1 MSDIPGDNSNDI
13 QITTGIDNNLAQ
25 GVAQLTPAL
34 NSLAAQLVKLSQSAT
49 RNVDLSNTLSRSM
62 GLNVTS
68 AGKFKAELSKLINT
82 QELSGRVMRQS
93 KNDADQ
99 LAASYKRLSAAA
111 SGASVRSSA
120 QFGLQQTSSHLSA
133 MTANVKSFDKAIREV
148 RIEHFATRMQQSGAR
163 SQQAAYNFT
172 RNFTIPIIAGF
183 RTAFFNFA
191 RLETETVRLTKLLGN
206 NFASVDKSVSGMQAS
221 LQKNREYV
229 AEIGLELDKIT
240 AKWGISRVL
249 VQSLA
254 GDFAELGI
262 VSKTA
267 LSNLVMYTAE
277 VEKLGNLDIGDSAEF
292 VKTMYQTIL
301 RIRRDL
307 KKSVDMSNE
316 AVSEEVLGQ
325 LRGQIAMFNLI
336 ENQTTLSLKNIA
348 QAFPEVTAAATSFGL
363 SMTEAAAMIVPMVAA
378 GFQVGASANSVK
390 VSLQRMVAMT
400 KQNTEILAGLNK
412 ELGPGFQ
419 IAAGVGMEAIQQLS
433 DGYDLLKSKK
443 GEQGVLELFSRLFGV
458 RQGPRME
465 TTVRQLASF
474 QNSIESTTKKGILSL
489 KEMEATAS
497 GIKLDTRSWE
507 NIITSQ
513 LEISVNNELNAAG
526 LKSQNI
532 QLKKY
537 EDLSKL
543 ARLASLRGTDAEIK
557 RSDAIRKGQIAAQD
571 LLETQSADAGGPSGR
586 DFISRTSTE
595 VAKVLLAQA
604 FDTKKLA
611 ESQLEFE
618 LKIAGQTSEVTYR
631 RAKESLMGMG
641 RTIVP
646 IINSILTGLLP
657 SLQKLQLWLSKNSEK
672 FGKFF
677 AVGALALAG
686 IGPLKMLWST
696 LKILV
701 GTLTGSF
708 LKLYQLFQV
717 TSSSFIT
724 FQELLMNPK
733 LLRGSNPVIQY
744 MDGFLIRKN
753 KFDKALR
760 KKSDYSGISIA
771 AREVLEADAGASG
784 APVTKKIIK
793 GIAGSTPITASTAS
807 LLIST
812 AEPLSKG
819 ARDIADSAVSA
830 QKAIS
835 EAIREGLSKGVGH
848 LFTGPNVWEGPNYW
862 VGPNYGAGGG
872 IGGGKGKGGKDP
884 DTSGMK
890 VTKAKAASDVK
901 NVDIPPLT
909 IPNRINTLS
918 TLTPSQFANE
928 TAVFKAF
935 ADQIKSE
942 ELAAAQEAVAAQN
955 NNAVQAATTSPSKVP
970 ADVKNKVVKQVK
982 KSTKK
987 VGEAVA
993 TTVGDIS
1000 KVAVETVSATGT
1012 NLSQTIATVAAETKD
1027 NISNSVA
1034 ESTSAIPDSKPKRG
1048 RKRRTVDVPNPS
1060 TVTAPVSDAAA
1071 ETAAT
1076 VQTVAA
1082 ETAATVQTVA
1092 AETAATVQTVAAE
1105 TAATV
1110 QTVAAQNSSAIDT
1123 AASETAA
1130 AIKISAAETSAAIT
1144 ITDAQTAAS
1153 QPVILPD
1160 SKPKRGRPRKI
1171 PTGGSVTAPVSNAAA
1186 NAALIVADSKAGIVE
1201 SVAET
1206 SSQVKRGGT
1215 RGRNYKKVMVS
1226 WADIIKMHD
1235 DAGVQIDEELRWLS
1249 QSTKTFEI
1257 TEAKRNSIQKNIIET
1272 EKPFMRLTK
1281 KAPLREGFDSSFQT
1295 IGAIP
1300 GAKGRVRAAGSGAS
1314 IAGLAFADSKEAQ
1327 IQPFMDALAEELRV
1341 VGDKTKLTSFFDN
1354 QAKFRS
1360 TGRSSA
1366 AKVSSSFDVNAVTKR
1381 IAPVEDLFNLL
1392 ATTEDD
1398 LVEAIQGIDIHQGN
1412 LEYNGDLVKRNFLEE
1427 VKSNKPKQK
1436 VKGLLSLALQR
1447 AGIDT
1452 RELTSQHIAMSQP
1465 MLIDDEALAKRD
1477 DGIIRKWVRSITR
1490 KSRDGKLVLKKSLFS
1505 KQELDYLAG
1514 VPDLSAFDLTE
1525 RELKRLSNKL
1535 SKMGPSASL
1544 LQDYQRANQ
1553 LPVTDVS
1560 RASDVINAPRGKDV
1574 ANPKAGKDSGKRS
1587 ASNARNIIAK
1597 AVYDEKEDIRI
1608 AAAAK
1613 ESLANLSP
1621 DIPAETPTVVKP
1633 KRVRAPRISKSAK
1646 KAVEDISKKLPRSL
1660 SAAFNPQTFG
1670 DLINQQIQAVED
1682 ALTDVKGRFKLPAA
1696 KAGNISSRMRAKI
1709 VELTKNSKYAVN
1721 LPNLLATPI
1730 SEISNDIL
1738 KSIDGMGKGLV
1749 DDLSEGIKNKKTF
1762 LTPEGAG
1769 ERQVAT
1775 RGWKARIDSAL
1786 DKIKKSKVTP
1796 TKAITDGLLSSV
1808 FRDAMSAA
1816 EKGLDAAGAAA
1827 AAATR
1832 TAAASVPG
1840 ANQPTTPRVRTP
1852 RGKASI
1858 PLDPATML
1866 PLNPDDQLQPMNV
1879 RAPKSVPVV
1888 QPALPTDDVAA
1899 QLAADKE
1906 AEEKRLLRNANAR
1919 ARNRAKKLAAEA
1931 AAAESAAKIA
1941 DDKAVVEE
1949 LRRVRR
1955 VNNRARK
1962 DLGASRVAQLTKVSA
1977 AQVAPPAVSL
1987 QQIIDS
1993 AKNPSY
1999 VDMSSVARTIDPLGT
2014 YADKKTVKQS
2024 LSSATNAFSTKV
2036 KSLTQSLSGIPEKIS
2051 AKGKGVAAALSSVG
2065 SSISSKGKSLVS
2077 AIASNSAA
2085 LTKRKVSSIGRSLL
2099 RTGEK
2104 IAMSPFSTGD
2114 INSPMG
2120 LSKRGYL
2127 DLINKDMTGVRGAK
2141 GLRTVLGSRGGG
2153 VFSGVSGSGMSR
2165 SEFESFGEGRVSQRA
2180 LGKGLTANFN
2190 KEGIIESFTKAKKG
2204 AESVNISLAEGEKI
2218 LRRRFLPAV
2227 NGLDNIFKSKSAS
2240 RYFKLSTVGFG
2251 PGAISGFKAIS
2262 KYVKD
2267 IPDSHVKATSA
2278 VEALKTKYTQLGKT
2292 APGAIRRSA
2301 AYANSML
2308 PVGDLLKGG
2317 VSKIASIFTT
2327 IISLVV
2333 KFAFTF
2339 LLIAPIVI
2347 LVVGL
2352 LGKMKEAVGRNGP
2365 AFQNLKDALKNV
2377 KDAFYALAQPL
2388 ITLFLGFAGVEN
2400 KMLGLGTEGEKVA
2413 AVFYIFSKAI
2423 KSATEKFKAFA
2434 EGKTAQQMM
2443 TALGEITVRLVNRF
2457 ILLGGAIKSL
2467 FSGDKEA
2474 AGKKFK
2480 AFLVS
2485 ILYEIVA
2492 IVQIMTLAL
2501 SKAFQ
2506 GLGIVIEPVIK
2517 GLMSAFKAFFSWL
2530 ISATIDAS
2538 KSMGKSIAYGLG
2550 DMLLD
2555 GITLNNGSK
2564 VKDAYSGII
2573 NPIATTIGPK
2583 LGVPNTITDSSAP
2596 AASATDKGLLDSVT
2610 GISKTI
2616 ADGISAGMGKGSE
2629 FLGGINEQIAAKFK
2643 ELTGFDINTPMVNTI
2658 KGGLPE
2664 IQAAIKYVTA
2674 KSGDVATAG
2683 GESLGSKIAQGIKQK
2698 MQDVKKQFADLLYGG
2713 LDSQV
2718 DKVIDKYKSAIDKQ
2732 KDIFLKAYD
2741 DQIAGLDAL
2750 EEAESSL
2757 TDKMEY
2763 EINRREKIKN
2773 REQDSEN
2780 YRRERKLA
2788 VYEGRIEDVRRLDQ
2802 EEVRASDDH
2811 NKELTDLDLGENKR
2825 LSAEQREIVK
2835 AAINKEK
2842 RLQEKRFDSLIEN
2855 YSELIDKIKEKG
2867 FTTQEEFQALM
2878 TAITAQTDATGT
2890 EMAKSFT
2897 ESMLALPAA
2906 IAAVRDQSIPLF
2918 ASIGTTAV
2926 GSIDDLIN
2934 KAKTKFG
2941 LEADVNN
2948 PSSML
2953 GAAWKLANGSSDA
2966 FAAAFDST
2974 LYAKYVNEAFAEVEK
2989 VTKRLFT
2996 PGDPL
3001 NVAEAWEN
3009 AGKSAFA
3016 KIQQELNREL
3026 MFDVIMKSFADFITK
3041 LKPIVDK
3048 VVAQTEK
3055 MKSALESVGKV
3066 SATPAPVLSEA
3077 WQKSTMAQM
3086 GQYATPTTGLT
3097 KEKAAAVAAQSEL
3110 DRAKA
3115 TAWIG
3120 TNYPLD
3126 VSGMLDAL
3134 PSSGLTKSAQFL
3146 AQNWIKQYLGSGV
3159 NQTIGL
3165 APLPMT
3171 FAGATR
3177 YFGGYMK
3184 KYNMGGMTAYNLGSY
3199 IDKPSNIG
3207 VPALLHGGEY
3217 VINHKAV
3224 NKFGKSNLAA
3234 INNLRHGGDLPGFA
3248 LGGYVGNLMSNRMSG
3263 YAKGGSI
3270 LRPRDKVRKIN
3281 YSKPS
3286 DNAQGPDES
3295 TITEDGAVI
3304 TAKGVQGVETN
3315 KNITGLQIFPSKNH
3329 GKYVIPNITIR
3340 SGRKYGTLLHPLDWE
3355 AIADNES
3362 GQDWRN
3368 NIGRVSENS
3377 EGVHVGPLNI
3387 KRDNW
3392 KAFGGLEFGDF
3403 SPGKIPS
3410 FKDQIKVA
3418 ERMYTGWGNTDWS
3431 KKKRFLDGFASV
3443 YLGQVAFKPLS
3454 ELRAYD
3460 KARGFEKGGYVGT
3473 ADAMERRALGK
3484 SNAPEKSLFGR
3495 MKDNPMGYAKGFAK
3509 EFLRPK
3515 NLFPMIGAG
3524 VGGILGSI
3532 LPGPG
3537 TVAGSI
3543 AGATIMGGVGE
3554 ATEQAYGKFVSKTR
3568 ESFNVGN
3575 IAKNALFSG
3584 VSDLAGAGIGKFIL
3598 KPLKNYTKPILEAKF
3613 PGVGT
3618 YLEGQIARPLLN
3630 LFKQPGL
3637 KAFDP
3642 STLNPD
3648 NIIDMVPKQSDLLPA
3663 LGSPPKRLALPKG
3676 TGRTV
3681 VKFNG
3686 PDMEADAPNIRR
3698 AFFGEGGAFDKQV
3711 LELFDELDT
3720 ITSGTHRSLRTP
3732 IRRDLLKA
3740 QLQIKGLIPK
3750 LTQSPEE
3757 SYAYNKM
3764 IDEILGV
3771 GNNYTGTASAGYKE
3785 MLESLDLSAMI
3796 DNPFFSPVDD
3806 IASNVPSQKPPISR
3820 SSDPREILQSSE
3832 VSEFQALMRKNASQ
3846 LAEIMRT
3853 KGMEELSLMASSRGI
3868 SSEKSGWLSEY
3879 IELLLPMRNQPL
3891 DLIRE
3896 FGPESPW
3903 KTAKNLQNIFA
3914 MKIAEQ
3920 MRLSPKQLGP
3930 GGLSGGALVPY
3941 KPFQPGSLNL
3951 NELTLQSSANDPV
3964 FAGARTFEIPGFNIG
3979 NKTFSFGHDMGVQFG
3994 SVDRAVKNIDSN
4006 PYALSGSMLNSEQGR
4021 MIALRYHAVKAYIK
4035 DLGKVQIGDN
4045 LINSNAQVDAMLY
4058 AGSRGD
4064 SNAMG
4069 IFDKLADAA
4078 VKQLEQGKIKKFNS
4092 KVSEKT
4098 LGEEFSAD
4106 KYRTLFNVS
4115 RYESIGS
4122 IDDILSNLAIVHERS
4137 PMYPFVLGKDGSL
4150 TLTPRP
4156 NSAFFKSGPDINM
4169 ETIKNISEQIGVP
4182 VEELLTRPN
4191 IQESLKGGTARYQFY
4206 RQGIH
4211 FGINS
4216 LVDPIAFA
4224 REQQLGEIVVANL
4237 KKVID
4242 ANPGALENLMPVDTW
4257 FTGPLTIPKGSFEIL
4272 KPSDYESLLNVDQ
4285 MLMRQISGK
4294 RLDAFPGYPA
4304 HGVLP
4309 EDQQTMAEAIKRHK
4323 DNLLRQMI
4331 VRMGGVKFSSGTA
4344 NTTPEQDDLMTYL
4357 SRILGVTS
4365 QLHSST
4371 GHNIFETIAAGVYDS
4386 TAFVNRGFNDISPN
4400 MNTLLN
4406 MTPKHIESLITNN
4419 RSGYIGE
4426 TTKGKYEGIAALMA
4440 LMGGGAAGAGAIYN
4454 LNNKKMPKFKKGG
4467 YVGYA
4472 NGGAVPAVL
4481 HGGEYVLNA
4490 KSVAKIGVPQLQAMN
4505 AMKFETPN
4513 VKYNTPSPQ
4522 IANYPTGQV
4531 SSSTSNVNIY
4541 VDNFIGEPEWFKGM
4555 MSQYNT
4561 KILPG
4566 KQKSAGLENRV
4577 ISTYTGLNGGR

>member
-543 ARLASLRGTDAEIK
+543 ARLASLRGTAAEIK

-618 LKIAGQTSEVTYR
+618 LQVAGQTSEVTYR

-677 AVGALALAG
+677 AVGALALAA

-753 KFDKALR
+753 KFDRALR

-784 APVTKKIIK
+784 APVTKKVISR
-793 GIAGSTPITASTAS
+793 IAGSTPITASTAS

-830 QKAIS
+830 QKAVS
-835 EAIREGLSKGVGH
+835 EAIREGLSKGVAH
-848 LFTGPNVWEGPNYW
+848 LFVGPNVWEGPNYW

-872 IGGGKGKGGKDP
+872 RGGGIGGGGKDL

-1034 ESTSAIPDSKPKRG
+1034 ESTSAIPNSKPKRG
-1048 RKRRTVDVPNPS
+1048 RKKKIVDVLNSS

-1071 ETAAT
+1071 QTAAT

-1082 ETAATVQTVA
+1082 ETAATI
-1092 AETAATVQTVAAE
+1092 
-1105 TAATV
+1105 

-1130 AIKISAAETSAAIT
+1130 AIKISAAETAATIT

-1171 PTGGSVTAPVSNAAA
+1171 PTGGSVTAPVSDAAA
-1186 NAALIVADSKAGIVE
+1186 NAALIVADSKAGIVK
-1201 SVAET
+1201 SVAKT
-1206 SSQVKRGGT
+1206 SSQIKRGAFAD
-1215 RGRNYKKVMVS
+1215 KMVNIS
-1226 WADIIKMHD
+1226 WAEIIQMHD
-1235 DAGVQIDEELRWLS
+1235 AAGVKVDEELRWLS
-1249 QSTKTFEI
+1249 QATNTFEI
-1257 TEAKRNSIQKNIIET
+1257 TEAKKKSIAKSIAEGK
-1272 EKPFMRLTK
+1272 KPFIRKTAKGALRTGVNRMGIPSNFAGLAVDKIVNKDMDNYMNALAEATASASTIADKESLASFREFEKHQVKALSKHAIVPKGNVANQVFKREKKGLKGLARLFAGQGVSLKELTEGILGSSGDMAIDPAELFSSKIENVGDIPYGDENERIRKLFKLSLRRAGLNPDELAPGDDSILSESLIDESITSDKELVKRERSIAQKWIKGITK
-1281 KAPLREGFDSSFQT
+1281 KAK
-1295 IGAIP
+1295 
-1300 GAKGRVRAAGSGAS
+1300 KG
-1314 IAGLAFADSKEAQ
+1314 
-1327 IQPFMDALAEELRV
+1327 
-1341 VGDKTKLTSFFDN
+1341 
-1354 QAKFRS
+1354 
-1360 TGRSSA
+1360 
-1366 AKVSSSFDVNAVTKR
+1366 
-1381 IAPVEDLFNLL
+1381 
-1392 ATTEDD
+1392 
-1398 LVEAIQGIDIHQGN
+1398 
-1412 LEYNGDLVKRNFLEE
+1412 Y
-1427 VKSNKPKQK
+1427 
-1436 VKGLLSLALQR
+1436 
-1447 AGIDT
+1447 
-1452 RELTSQHIAMSQP
+1452 
-1465 MLIDDEALAKRD
+1465 
-1477 DGIIRKWVRSITR
+1477 
-1490 KSRDGKLVLKKSLFS
+1490 VLDKSLFS
-1505 KQELDYLAG
+1505 AE
-1514 VPDLSAFDLTE
+1514 
-1525 RELKRLSNKL
+1525 ELKLIKGDIAPELTVDQENEIYDNQRRSRSTRRVRTPGDAL
-1535 SKMGPSASL
+1535 L
-1544 LQDYQRANQ
+1544 LQEHQRMQ
-1553 LPVTDVS
+1553 GDIETDVARTS
-1560 RASDVINAPRGKDV
+1560 DAMQGRPIQGPQGAHSAKVEAANVRA
-1574 ANPKAGKDSGKRS
+1574 AN
-1587 ASNARNIIAK
+1587 
-1597 AVYDEKEDIRI
+1597 
-1608 AAAAK
+1608 AAAK
-1613 ESLANLSP
+1613 KLQKEELKEEQEYFAKRSQ
-1621 DIPAETPTVVKP
+1621 PTVDKP

-1670 DLINQQIQAVED
+1670 DLINQQVQAVED

-1738 KSIDGMGKGLV
+1738 KSIDGIGKGLV

-1775 RGWKARIDSAL
+1775 KGWKTRIDSAL

-1808 FRDAMSAA
+1808 FRDALKAA
-1816 EKGLDAAGAAA
+1816 EEGLDAVSAEV

-1840 ANQPTTPRVRTP
+1840 ANQPTAPRVRTP

-1977 AQVAPPAVSL
+1977 AQVAPSSVSL

-1999 VDMSSVARTIDPLGT
+1999 VDMSSVARTIDPLDTSAG
-2014 YADKKTVKQS
+2014 KKTVKQS

-2036 KSLTQSLSGIPEKIS
+2036 KSLTQSLSGVPEKIS

-2085 LTKRKVSSIGRSLL
+2085 LTKGKVSSIGRSLL

-2104 IAMSPFSTGD
+2104 IVMSPFSTGD

-2153 VFSGVSGSGMSR
+2153 VFDEMSKSG
-2165 SEFESFGEGRVSQRA
+2165 FDSFGEGRVKLRA
-2180 LGKGLTANFN
+2180 LGKGLTPTFN
-2190 KEGIIESFTKAKKG
+2190 QQGVIEGFIKAKKG

-2267 IPDSHVKATSA
+2267 IPDSHVKARSA

-2413 AVFYIFSKAI
+2413 AVFYIFSRAI
-2423 KSATEKFKAFA
+2423 KNATEKFKAFA
-2434 EGKTAQQMM
+2434 SGKSAQQMM

-2474 AGKKFK
+2474 AGKKLK

-2485 ILYEIVA
+2485 ILYEMVA
-2492 IVQIMTLAL
+2492 IAQIMTLAL
-2501 SKAFQ
+2501 SKAFA
-2506 GLGIVIEPVIK
+2506 GLAVIIEPVIK
-2517 GLMSAFKAFFSWL
+2517 GLMLAFKAFFSWL
-2530 ISATIDAS
+2530 ISATIDTS
-2538 KSMGKSIAYGLG
+2538 KSMGKSIVYGLG
-2550 DMLLD
+2550 NMLLD
-2555 GITLNNGSK
+2555 GITLDNGSK
-2564 VKDAYSGII
+2564 VKDAYSRII

-2596 AASATDKGLLDSVT
+2596 AVSATDKGLLDSVT

-2616 ADGISAGMGKGSE
+2616 ADGISAGVGKGSE

-2664 IQAAIKYVTA
+2664 IKAAIKYVTA

-2763 EINRREKIKN
+2763 ETNRREKIKN

-2811 NKELTDLDLGENKR
+2811 SKELTDLDLGENKR

-2835 AAINKEK
+2835 AAIEREK
-2842 RLQEKRFDSLIEN
+2842 KLQGERFDSLIEN

-2878 TAITAQTDATGT
+2878 TEITWQTDKTGT
-2890 EMAKSFT
+2890 EMAESFT

-2918 ASIGTTAV
+2918 ASIGTAAV
-2926 GSIDDLIN
+2926 GSIDDLVN

-2948 PSSML
+2948 PGSML

-2974 LYAKYVNEAFAEVEK
+2974 LYAKYVNEAFAEVAK
-2989 VTKRLFT
+2989 VTARMFA

-3001 NVAEAWEN
+3001 NVAEAWYN

-3048 VVAQTEK
+3048 VVNQAEK
-3055 MKSALESVGKV
+3055 MKSALESVGKA

-3126 VSGMLDAL
+3126 TQGMLSAL
-3134 PSSGLTKSAQFL
+3134 PSSGLSTAAQFL
-3146 AQNWIKQYLGSGV
+3146 AQNWIKQYLLPQVG
-3159 NQTIGL
+3159 QTIGL

-3171 FAGATR
+3171 IPTSTR

-3263 YAKGGSI
+3263 
-3270 LRPRDKVRKIN
+3270 
-3281 YSKPS
+3281 
-3286 DNAQGPDES
+3286 
-3295 TITEDGAVI
+3295 
-3304 TAKGVQGVETN
+3304 
-3315 KNITGLQIFPSKNH
+3315 
-3329 GKYVIPNITIR
+3329 
-3340 SGRKYGTLLHPLDWE
+3340 
-3355 AIADNES
+3355 
-3362 GQDWRN
+3362 
-3368 NIGRVSENS
+3368 
-3377 EGVHVGPLNI
+3377 
-3387 KRDNW
+3387 
-3392 KAFGGLEFGDF
+3392 
-3403 SPGKIPS
+3403 
-3410 FKDQIKVA
+3410 
-3418 ERMYTGWGNTDWS
+3418 
-3431 KKKRFLDGFASV
+3431 
-3443 YLGQVAFKPLS
+3443 
-3454 ELRAYD
+3454 
-3460 KARGFEKGGYVGT
+3460 FEKGGYVGT
-3473 ADAMERRALGK
+3473 ADVMERRALGK
-3484 SNAPEKSLFGR
+3484 SNAPTSLFGR
-3495 MKDNPMGYAKGFAK
+3495 MKDNPMGYAKAFAK
-3509 EFLRPK
+3509 ETLRPK
-3515 NLFPMIGAG
+3515 NLFPMIGGALGAIAGSAGFG
-3524 VGGILGSI
+3524 VGAI
-3532 LPGPG
+3532 P
-3537 TVAGSI
+3537 GSI
-3543 AGATIMGGVGE
+3543 AGATIGGGIGE

-3584 VSDLAGAGIGKFIL
+3584 VADLAGAGIGKFIL
-3598 KPLKNYTKPILEAKF
+3598 KPLKNYTKPILETKF

-3618 YLEGQIARPLLN
+3618 YLEGKIAKPLIASTKLGGEYLN
-3630 LFKQPGL
+3630 NMFKIFSKNGVNYERIGGIGDPAKGL
-3637 KAFDP
+3637 LPNILRADNIAIRQTKADFNKAATIAASSQGLTIKEAGGAPYGKNSLLQRGPITKIADFM
-3642 STLNPD
+3642 SNLNPFRQK
-3648 NIIDMVPKQSDLLPA
+3648 IGIHVGTSGSSEILPNKSSNGPGDA
-3663 LGSPPKRLALPKG
+3663 VGGNVYSWIKG
-3676 TGRTV
+3676 TAQQLAKNARNYAEQQGFINEVAPRYGQEKIV
-3681 VKFNG
+3681 
-3686 PDMEADAPNIRR
+3686 EDAPKSGAYYIVEAAGRILRDANIVNSPSRMSASARVLEELPITSTMEEIAAAVARQR
-3698 AFFGEGGAFDKQV
+3698 ALNSINPFTRASAIAGIGGTGGAMAS
-3711 LELFDELDT
+3711 LFVGKKEAYAQTMPSANTESEKYQEYVKKIRLLSEF
-3720 ITSGTHRSLRTP
+3720 ISG
-3732 IRRDLLKA
+3732 
-3740 QLQIKGLIPK
+3740 G
-3750 LTQSPEE
+3750 E
-3757 SYAYNKM
+3757 SSSVKDPY
-3764 IDEILGV
+3764 
-3771 GNNYTGTASAGYKE
+3771 SAWYGGKE
-3785 MLESLDLSAMI
+3785 MMMSGMTSMTIND
-3796 DNPFFSPVDD
+3796 V
-3806 IASNVPSQKPPISR
+3806 IAQSNQ
-3820 SSDPREILQSSE
+3820 
-3832 VSEFQALMRKNASQ
+3832 
-3846 LAEIMRT
+3846 
-3853 KGMEELSLMASSRGI
+3853 
-3868 SSEKSGWLSEY
+3868 
-3879 IELLLPMRNQPL
+3879 
-3891 DLIRE
+3891 
-3896 FGPESPW
+3896 
-3903 KTAKNLQNIFA
+3903 
-3914 MKIAEQ
+3914 
-3920 MRLSPKQLGP
+3920 
-3930 GGLSGGALVPY
+3930 
-3941 KPFQPGSLNL
+3941 
-3951 NELTLQSSANDPV
+3951 
-3964 FAGARTFEIPGFNIG
+3964 
-3979 NKTFSFGHDMGVQFG
+3979 
-3994 SVDRAVKNIDSN
+3994 RAVGKYQNM
-4006 PYALSGSMLNSEQGR
+4006 PKYLLQRALL
-4021 MIALRYHAVKAYIK
+4021 
-4035 DLGKVQIGDN
+4035 
-4045 LINSNAQVDAMLY
+4045 
-4058 AGSRGD
+4058 
-4064 SNAMG
+4064 
-4069 IFDKLADAA
+4069 
-4078 VKQLEQGKIKKFNS
+4078 
-4092 KVSEKT
+4092 
-4098 LGEEFSAD
+4098 
-4106 KYRTLFNVS
+4106 
-4115 RYESIGS
+4115 
-4122 IDDILSNLAIVHERS
+4122 
-4137 PMYPFVLGKDGSL
+4137 
-4150 TLTPRP
+4150 
-4156 NSAFFKSGPDINM
+4156 
-4169 ETIKNISEQIGVP
+4169 
-4182 VEELLTRPN
+4182 
-4191 IQESLKGGTARYQFY
+4191 
-4206 RQGIH
+4206 
-4211 FGINS
+4211 
-4216 LVDPIAFA
+4216 
-4224 REQQLGEIVVANL
+4224 ANL
-4237 KKVID
+4237 KGSDLYD
-4242 ANPGALENLMPVDTW
+4242 ADAQEAIQVAMLMEKSPVSLGLKDFMTGKMDTKQAVNKIANTWRSMPQLGGEYIGGGSNP
-4257 FTGPLTIPKGSFEIL
+4257 TGFDPQRKDLTIK
-4272 KPSDYESLLNVDQ
+4272 KLLEQ
-4285 MLMRQISGK
+4285 MK
-4294 RLDAFPGYPA
+4294 NYYPGY
-4304 HGVLP
+4304 
-4309 EDQQTMAEAIKRHK
+4309 
-4323 DNLLRQMI
+4323 
-4331 VRMGGVKFSSGTA
+4331 
-4344 NTTPEQDDLMTYL
+4344 
-4357 SRILGVTS
+4357 
-4365 QLHSST
+4365 
-4371 GHNIFETIAAGVYDS
+4371 
-4386 TAFVNRGFNDISPN
+4386 
-4400 MNTLLN
+4400 
-4406 MTPKHIESLITNN
+4406 
-4419 RSGYIGE
+4419 
-4426 TTKGKYEGIAALMA
+4426 
-4440 LMGGGAAGAGAIYN
+4440 
-4454 LNNKKMPKFKKGG
+4454 KKGG